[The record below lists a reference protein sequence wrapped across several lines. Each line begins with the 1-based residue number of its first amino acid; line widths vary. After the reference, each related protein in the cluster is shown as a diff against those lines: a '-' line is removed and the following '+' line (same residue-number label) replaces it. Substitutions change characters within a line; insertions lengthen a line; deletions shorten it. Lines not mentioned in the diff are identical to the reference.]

1 MADQAVQMAEIW
13 VDEIGI
19 QANLDP
25 LEENKEEFK
34 CHECGVRVLYEKS
47 LKRHMRDQH
56 GGKPKMYMKSLKVN
70 GKYIS
75 ANSARR
81 SILIQEILELTTKSI
96 IFKK

>member
-1 MADQAVQMAEIW
+1 MADQAVQMAEIL
-13 VDEIGI
+13 VDEIGL

-56 GGKPKMYMKSLKVN
+56 GGKPKMYMKNLKVN
-70 GKYIS
+70 GKYIC
-75 ANSARR
+75 
-81 SILIQEILELTTKSI
+81 QFCTKEYSHTRDLRAHY
-96 IFKK
+96 KKYHI